1 MCTVSIIPLNS
12 RAGLHL
18 AGDGGG
24 PGFRIVC
31 NRDESDKRA
40 PAGLPKWRSI
50 ERTGVPGARAIWP
63 MDMEAGGT
71 WIAAA
76 QHGVALCL
84 LNFNLEPPPDLRGAR
99 GLKSRG
105 LVIPHLIGATNAE
118 DAMRRLERLSLKSY
132 APFRLVAV
140 DGIESA
146 RGGGTGRLAIAE
158 ARWDRRQV
166 EIIRHASEQA
176 CFVSSGLG
184 DSKVTAR
191 LGLFEQMVVEGEGEM
206 MDRQD
211 EFHRHQWPE
220 RPEVSVMM
228 CRADARTVS
237 VTTIEA
243 FSDGRGLWDISMEYE
258 PIRVVPEVAVR
269 GDVRRAAGAR

>member
-1 MCTVSIIPLNS
+1 MCTVSIIPVGP
-12 RAGLHL
+12 REGLHL
-18 AGDGGG
+18 AGAGGSVG

-31 NRDESDKRA
+31 NRDESPKRA
-40 PAGLPKWRSI
+40 PAGQPKWRSI
-50 ERTGVPGARAIWP
+50 ERPGVPGARAIWP

-76 QHGVALCL
+76 EHGLALCL
-84 LNFNLEPPPDLRGAR
+84 LNFNLEPPPDLRNAK

-105 LVIPHLIGATNAE
+105 LVIPHLIGAANVA

-140 DGIESA
+140 DGCGEDLS
-146 RGGGTGRLAIAE
+146 IAE

-166 EIIRHASEQA
+166 EIVQHGERPA

-184 DSKVTAR
+184 DSKVMAR
-191 LGLFEQMVVEGEGEM
+191 LGLFEQIVVEGDGATT
-206 MDRQD
+206 DRQD
-211 EFHRHQWPE
+211 EFHRHSWPE

-237 VTTIEA
+237 LTTVEA
-243 FSDGRGLWDISMEYE
+243 FPDGRGMWDISMEYE
-258 PIRVVPEVAVR
+258 PIREAQAEVVRP
-269 GDVRRAAGAR
+269 GVRRAAGAR

>member
-1 MCTVSIIPLNS
+1 MCTVSIISLPS

-18 AGDGGG
+18 AGEGDG

-31 NRDESDKRA
+31 NRDESPKRA

-50 ERTGVPGARAIWP
+50 EREGIPGARAMWP

-71 WIAAA
+71 WIAAGE
-76 QHGVALCL
+76 HGLALCL
-84 LNFNLEPPPDLRGAR
+84 LNLNLEPPVDLRGAK

-105 LVIPHLIGATNAE
+105 LVIPRLLGADSAA
-118 DAMRRLERLSLKSY
+118 DAIARLQKSALKSY

-140 DGIESA
+140 DGH
-146 RGGGTGRLAIAE
+146 GGRLSIGE
-158 ARWDRRQV
+158 ARWNRKQV
-166 EIIRHASEQA
+166 ETVWHSGPSA

-184 DSKVTAR
+184 DSKVVSR
-191 LGLFEQMVVEGEGEM
+191 LALFEQMVVEGEGSMAE
-206 MDRQD
+206 RQD
-211 EFHRHQWPE
+211 DFHRHQWPD

-237 VTTIEA
+237 VTTVEA
-243 FSDGRGLWDISMEYE
+243 FSDKHGLWDISMDYE
-258 PIRVVPEVAVR
+258 PIRVATEVAVA
-269 GDVRRAAGAR
+269 DVRRAAGAR